1 MKRTAGAV
9 GSLHA
14 RMHASSIR
22 TIAIRG
28 RYLTP
33 DDAEWTNDGPTNW
46 IIGRVER
53 LGYSRFG
60 AAGSMIG
67 HLVLH
72 NGGDDDLAVLSTP
85 DVSGTGGALFTF
97 LPSGASRILPDTG
110 FHIVQGERHDGRPV
124 LVGEIVDDGP
134 LGPRFFFDGPT
145 PRLQS

>member
-1 MKRTAGAV
+1 MRTTSAV
-9 GSLHA
+9 RSLHT
-14 RMHASSIR
+14 RMHASSNR
-22 TIAIRG
+22 TAAVRR
-28 RYLTP
+28 RYLTA
-33 DDAEWTNDGPTNW
+33 DDPEWTNDGPTNW

-97 LPSGASRILPDTG
+97 LPSGASRILPDTE
-110 FHIVQGERHDGRPV
+110 FHIVQGERCDGRPV
-124 LVGEIVDDGP
+124 LVGEIVDDAPGGP
-134 LGPRFFFDGPT
+134 QFFFDGPSPQ
-145 PRLQS
+145 PRW